1 MFNNRC
7 WDGHRL
13 EPLGGSRSELLT
25 MDKGG
30 VSARLAKPDQGEKM
44 KKWMTTFAAAA
55 MTLATASLAQA
66 GTITV
71 YTALEEEEIADY
83 VKAAKKAMPDIE
95 VKVLRLSTGKLG
107 ARLLAEAENPQA
119 DVIWGWAVTAMMDP
133 RILEMLE
140 PYPAKGS
147 ETLSAAHRDAAGR
160 WFAPTGYMGAFC
172 VNTERL
178 KAKGLPM
185 PKSWKD
191 LENPAFKGEVV
202 MPDPNSSGT
211 GYLHVISLLQ
221 GMGEEK
227 GWAQLQ
233 AVDPNMAQY
242 TSSGSKPCKAARAG
256 EYTVGASLAFTAL
269 KSIETGYPL
278 AMVFPEGGAG
288 YELEASGLMA
298 SSKNKDDAKRF
309 LDWTM
314 SSDATAMYG
323 AFKALITVPGVKPSA
338 AAEKAGLPAD
348 INTVLAEIDFAASAK
363 EQIAIKKQWK
373 EKFGR

>member
-1 MFNNRC
+1 MNMWNK
-7 WDGHRL
+7 
-13 EPLGGSRSELLT
+13 T
-25 MDKGG
+25 IT
-30 VSARLAKPDQGEKM
+30 AAILA
-44 KKWMTTFAAAA
+44 F
-55 MTLATASLAQA
+55 ASLGAANA
-66 GTITV
+66 GSLTV

-83 VKAAKKAMPDIE
+83 IKAARVSMPDIE
-95 VKVLRLSTGKLG
+95 FHVLRLSTGKLG
-107 ARLLAEAENPQA
+107 ARLLAEAGNPQA

-133 RILEMLE
+133 RILKMLE
-140 PYPAKGS
+140 PYKAKGAEKLAS
-147 ETLSAAHRDAAGR
+147 AHRDPKAR

-178 KAKGLPM
+178 NAKGLPM

-191 LENPAFKGEVV
+191 LENPAFKGEVL

-221 GMGEEK
+221 GLGEEA
-227 GWAQLQ
+227 GWAQLK

-269 KSIETGYPL
+269 KSIEAGYPL

-298 SSKNKDDAKRF
+298 SSDNKADAKRF
-309 LDWTM
+309 LDWTL
-314 SSDATAMYG
+314 SSDATNLYG
-323 AFKALITVPGVKPSA
+323 AFKALITVPGVKTSA

-348 INTVLAEIDFAASAK
+348 ISSVLAKIDFAKSAE
-363 EQIAIKKQWK
+363 EQIAIKKRWK
-373 EKFGR
+373 EMFGR

>member
-1 MFNNRC
+1 
-7 WDGHRL
+7 
-13 EPLGGSRSELLT
+13 
-25 MDKGG
+25 
-30 VSARLAKPDQGEKM
+30 M
-44 KKWMTTFAAAA
+44 KKWMTTVAAAA
-55 MTLATASLAQA
+55 FTLSTAAAAQA
-66 GTITV
+66 GSITV
-71 YTALEEEEIADY
+71 YSALEEEEIADY
-83 VKAAKKAMPDIE
+83 VKAANKAMPDIE
-95 VKVLRLSTGKLG
+95 VNVLRLSTGKLG
-107 ARLLAEAENPQA
+107 ARILAEAGNPQA

-133 RILEMLE
+133 RVLGMIE
-140 PYPAKGS
+140 PYKAKGS
-147 ETLSAAHRDAAGR
+147 EKLSSAHRDAGGK

-178 KAKGLPM
+178 KQKGLPM
-185 PKSWKD
+185 PTSWKD

-211 GYLHVISLLQ
+211 GYLHVNAVLQ
-221 GMGEEK
+221 GLGADN
-227 GWAQLQ
+227 GWAQLK

-269 KSIETGYPL
+269 KSIDAGYPV

-288 YELEASGLMA
+288 YELEASGLMQ
-298 SSKNKDDAKRF
+298 SSKNKADAKRF

-314 SSDATAMYG
+314 SKSATDLYG

-348 INTVLAEIDFAASAK
+348 ISSVLAKVDFNKSAK
-363 EQIAIKKQWK
+363 SQIATKKRWK
-373 EKFGR
+373 EMFGR